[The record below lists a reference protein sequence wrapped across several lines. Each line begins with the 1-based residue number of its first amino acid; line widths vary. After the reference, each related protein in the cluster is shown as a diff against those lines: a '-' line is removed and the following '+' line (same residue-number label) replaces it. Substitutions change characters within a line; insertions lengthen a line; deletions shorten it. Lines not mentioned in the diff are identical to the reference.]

1 MHDSFTDIDEWTD
14 NVAYDGQPPV
24 MPIDSDD
31 EKEEDQH
38 TDSSVDES
46 NPTDHSPSV
55 HWHMQSDQN
64 PYESDEEHNQ

>member
-24 MPIDSDD
+24 MPIDTDD

-38 TDSSVDES
+38 TDS
-46 NPTDHSPSV
+46 
-55 HWHMQSDQN
+55 
-64 PYESDEEHNQ
+64 